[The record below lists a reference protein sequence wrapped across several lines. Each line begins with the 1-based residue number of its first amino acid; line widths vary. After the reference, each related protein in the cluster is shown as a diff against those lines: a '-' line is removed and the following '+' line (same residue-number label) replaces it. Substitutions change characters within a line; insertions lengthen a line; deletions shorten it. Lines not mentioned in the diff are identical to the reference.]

1 MNRQER
7 IVAVT
12 ATLALT
18 PFAFAGCAAPASG
31 FEQAVPP
38 AVVASDPNIVDAY
51 VSTSTSLGG
60 SGFWVRVYLDDTSDE
75 AVADAVGAALES
87 AYRAAPSQPTHITLD
102 VAAGPRP
109 DDVQLNRG
117 SLPLDDEVVA
127 QLGLEGRVA
136 DDSIRL
142 SADELSQRFGP
153 WGVEG

>member
-1 MNRQER
+1 MNRHER

-18 PFAFAGCAAPASG
+18 PFAFAGCASPASG
-31 FEQAVPP
+31 FEDAVPP
-38 AVVASDPNIVDAY
+38 AVTAADPNIVDAF

-60 SGFWVRVYLDDTSDE
+60 TGFWVRIYLDDTSDTAIVE
-75 AVADAVGAALES
+75 AVDAALES
-87 AYRAAPSQPTHITLD
+87 AYRAAPSKPSHITLD
-102 VAAGPRP
+102 VAAAPRP
-109 DDVQLNRG
+109 DEVKLNRG
-117 SLPLDDEVVA
+117 GLPLDDGVIA

-142 SADELSQRFGP
+142 SADALAERYGA

>member
-7 IVAVT
+7 ILAVT

-18 PFAFAGCAAPASG
+18 PFAFAGCASPATG
-31 FEQAVPP
+31 FEDQVPP
-38 AVVASDPNIVDAY
+38 AVTAADPNIVDAY

-60 SGFWVRVYLDDTSDE
+60 TGFWVRIYLDDTSE
-75 AVADAVGAALES
+75 PAIAGAVDAALES
-87 AYRAAPSQPTHITLD
+87 AYRAAPSKPTHITLD
-102 VAAGPRP
+102 VAAAPRP

-117 SLPLDDEVVA
+117 ALPLDDELVA

-142 SADELSQRFGP
+142 SANELAERYGA
-153 WGVEG
+153 WGSAG